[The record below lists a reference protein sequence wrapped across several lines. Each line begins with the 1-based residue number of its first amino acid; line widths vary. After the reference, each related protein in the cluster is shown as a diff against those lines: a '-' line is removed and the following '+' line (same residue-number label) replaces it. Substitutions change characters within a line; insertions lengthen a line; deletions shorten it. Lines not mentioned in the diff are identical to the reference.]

1 MAAVSDM
8 ARLRPMGA
16 WFSLILATGLLL
28 FGCGGQSSPNPPNPV
43 SSPRGNSGSQPSG
56 PSEIQT
62 TGTLST
68 RTRYLR
74 TNTVTEYFQWLNTHW
89 AIFNPPTSRFFV
101 TDPESNQ
108 IFVFDPAS
116 ETKIATIPVP
126 GAFGID
132 DMPDHSTLYVG
143 TLIGDVYS
151 IDPVT
156 MQVKQ
161 RYLASQIGPH
171 GFQAWSAL
179 VLSDGRLALLGPQ
192 GGIPSVD
199 GSTTI
204 AIWNPIDN
212 SATTYGVPFP
222 GSNALPLCSMGN
234 IGGFARTA
242 DRTGVLLGSVDSDR
256 TLCELN
262 PSTGAYSSAVSAA
275 SPEKIVTS
283 PDGRFIALPLFAP
296 NPQVLLFDQHTL
308 MEVDAITV
316 AGDTASSSNL
326 VFSADSQT
334 LFVSNSSVTS
344 PGPPSVVYAYN
355 VKTHQ
360 QIGWL
365 PSIDVQPTSGGL
377 NVGPAENPIYEVTDD
392 TGLLAG
398 PLEEGIGFL
407 DTTRMQTGPVG
418 SGFVNGYLFPATG
431 PISGGT
437 QVQWD
442 SSTPPSVQSRIYF
455 GNNGATLLL
464 ETGSLGN
471 TVVITPPGNP
481 GTVDVYNF
489 VSNGGMQL
497 RKHSATDRQYSR
509 SRPIALGAVELA
521 LSMAMDSGLP
531 WVHRLASLPI

>member
-43 SSPRGNSGSQPSG
+43 SSPHGNSGSQPSG

-171 GFQAWSAL
+171 GFQAWS
-179 VLSDGRLALLGPQ
+179 R
-192 GGIPSVD
+192 
-199 GSTTI
+199 
-204 AIWNPIDN
+204 
-212 SATTYGVPFP
+212 
-222 GSNALPLCSMGN
+222 
-234 IGGFARTA
+234 
-242 DRTGVLLGSVDSDR
+242 
-256 TLCELN
+256 
-262 PSTGAYSSAVSAA
+262 
-275 SPEKIVTS
+275 
-283 PDGRFIALPLFAP
+283 
-296 NPQVLLFDQHTL
+296 
-308 MEVDAITV
+308 
-316 AGDTASSSNL
+316 
-326 VFSADSQT
+326 
-334 LFVSNSSVTS
+334 
-344 PGPPSVVYAYN
+344 
-355 VKTHQ
+355 
-360 QIGWL
+360 
-365 PSIDVQPTSGGL
+365 
-377 NVGPAENPIYEVTDD
+377 
-392 TGLLAG
+392 
-398 PLEEGIGFL
+398 
-407 DTTRMQTGPVG
+407 
-418 SGFVNGYLFPATG
+418 
-431 PISGGT
+431 
-437 QVQWD
+437 
-442 SSTPPSVQSRIYF
+442 
-455 GNNGATLLL
+455 
-464 ETGSLGN
+464 
-471 TVVITPPGNP
+471 
-481 GTVDVYNF
+481 
-489 VSNGGMQL
+489 
-497 RKHSATDRQYSR
+497 
-509 SRPIALGAVELA
+509 
-521 LSMAMDSGLP
+521 
-531 WVHRLASLPI
+531 